1 MIKQIADL
9 KGKEINSNKNEIA
22 LQKEISNNNLLKD
35 KISELNNNI
44 NELEEKIKLLEKK
57 NLDYKLNLENGTNT
71 NIRSL
76 NSIKNMKKDINNIKN
91 DLIKNFN
98 NLKTKND
105 EAIVLLMSKIKNY
118 ENNYQIKL
126 IELEKKYQKHLSEQI
141 RLNTK
146 LEREN
151 KDLISENN
159 NNNLKTRDLLFKKIE
174 LENEIKNY
182 IGLNEKLKIELNG
195 RNNEYENISNKNK
208 LLIKTYSNKIN
219 NEK

>member
-1 MIKQIADL
+1 M
-9 KGKEINSNKNEIA
+9 
-22 LQKEISNNNLLKD
+22 
-35 KISELNNNI
+35 
-44 NELEEKIKLLEKK
+44 
-57 NLDYKLNLENGTNT
+57 
-71 NIRSL
+71 
-76 NSIKNMKKDINNIKN
+76 
-91 DLIKNFN
+91 
-98 NLKTKND
+98 
-105 EAIVLLMSKIKNY
+105 VLLISRIKNY

-182 IGLNEKLKIELNG
+182 IGLNEKLKIELN
-195 RNNEYENISNKNK
+195 S
-208 LLIKTYSNKIN
+208 
-219 NEK
+219 